1 MADKQQIFQRL
12 GTATRVLN
20 TEIKKEII
28 RQHAIDTT
36 RMRNVS
42 KIVNMKWDENK
53 EDVTLEIKSTYYYKF
68 VDEKKAKKWK
78 NGKVNRNI
86 TKAFMKREKVLDQ
99 MYKLFQVIIEYRFQ
113 NDIKDVGNA
122 N

>member
-1 MADKQQIFQRL
+1 MATKADVWRTI

-28 RQHAIDTT
+28 RQDAIDTG

-42 KIVNMKWDENK
+42 RIVNLKWDEEK
-53 EDVTLEIKSTYYYKF
+53 DDMSMEISSTFYYKF
-68 VDEKKAKKWK
+68 VDEGKSRKWK

-86 TKAFMKREKVLDQ
+86 TKAFMKREKVLKQ
-99 MYKLFQVIIEYRFQ
+99 LEKVVAKIFEYRIDQQFR
-113 NDIKDVGNA
+113 
-122 N
+122 

>member
-1 MADKQQIFQRL
+1 MASIADVNRRK

-28 RQHAIDTT
+28 RQDAIDTG

-42 KIVNMKWDENK
+42 KIVNLKWDEAT
-53 EDVTLEIKSTYYYKF
+53 DDISLEISSTFYYKF
-68 VDEKKAKKWK
+68 VDEGKSRKWK

-86 TKAFMKREKVLDQ
+86 TRAFMKRPKVVDQLEKMVLAI
-99 MYKLFQVIIEYRFQ
+99 FEYRIDQQFR
-113 NDIKDVGNA
+113 
-122 N
+122 